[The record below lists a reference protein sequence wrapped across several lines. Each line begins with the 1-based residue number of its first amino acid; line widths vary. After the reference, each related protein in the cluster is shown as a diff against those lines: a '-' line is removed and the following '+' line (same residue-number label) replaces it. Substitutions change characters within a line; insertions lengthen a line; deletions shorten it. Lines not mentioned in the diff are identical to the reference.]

1 MASSLSGVVPER
13 HEVEAWL
20 AVWKPANTSKQ
31 GTANVVSVRPDE
43 HGALDHPLKTEI
55 MKITAKVENSKDH
68 HQVTLQT
75 NDNVHSIVIPSKST
89 GYGSSANGGELLFL
103 ALATCYCNDIYREA
117 AKRNIKVERVE
128 VNVEG
133 DFGAEGEHARN
144 VTYQA
149 KVFAHVSEDEIR
161 EMMEFTDTVAEIQN
175 TLRIGTP
182 VALSQIEVV
191 RV

>member
-1 MASSLSGVVPER
+1 M
-13 HEVEAWL
+13 
-20 AVWKPANTSKQ
+20 
-31 GTANVVSVRPDE
+31 
-43 HGALDHPLKTEI
+43 
-55 MKITAKVENSKDH
+55 
-68 HQVTLQT
+68 
-75 NDNVHSIVIPSKST
+75 
-89 GYGSSANGGELLFL
+89 LFL

-149 KVFAHVSEDEIR
+149 KVFAQASEAEIR

-175 TLRIGTP
+175 TLRIETP
-182 VALSQIEVV
+182 VVLSQIEVV